1 MFLLR
6 FVFSIGS
13 QSIDPLISMDKNFVR
28 VDILIPVYES
38 SLDRKLWLV
47 SDHICWLLMI
57 CSFHISIAYP
67 IIRGAEILSHVRA
80 ARMIGGSL

>member
-1 MFLLR
+1 
-6 FVFSIGS
+6 
-13 QSIDPLISMDKNFVR
+13 
-28 VDILIPVYES
+28 VYES
-38 SLDRKLWLV
+38 SLDGKLWLV

>member
-13 QSIDPLISMDKNFVR
+13 QSIESSLMSMDKNFVR

-38 SLDRKLWLV
+38 SLDKKLSMASIRPDMLV
-47 SDHICWLLMI
+47 IDDMFFSYID
-57 CSFHISIAYP
+57 
-67 IIRGAEILSHVRA
+67 
-80 ARMIGGSL
+80 SLPNNQRS